1 MKFNVLIYSLVF
13 FIVIMIEFLN
23 ILNVY
28 FFFDLL
34 FGVDV
39 LILFLSVMVFVN
51 LFKIDKVCRY

>member
-1 MKFNVLIYSLVF
+1 MKYNVLIYILVF
-13 FIVIMIEFLN
+13 FIVIMIVFLN

-28 FFFDLL
+28 FYFDLL

-51 LFKIDKVCRY
+51 LFKIDKVYEY